1 MAVAPVQV
9 RFLFMGKH
17 SCMNISKQMQLI
29 TMAESVSLPRR
40 MLFLL
45 ERNKQLIYI
54 EYDLSQDCYL
64 RIAGD

>member
-1 MAVAPVQV
+1 
-9 RFLFMGKH
+9 
-17 SCMNISKQMQLI
+17 MNISKQMQLI

-40 MLFLL
+40 MLFLI